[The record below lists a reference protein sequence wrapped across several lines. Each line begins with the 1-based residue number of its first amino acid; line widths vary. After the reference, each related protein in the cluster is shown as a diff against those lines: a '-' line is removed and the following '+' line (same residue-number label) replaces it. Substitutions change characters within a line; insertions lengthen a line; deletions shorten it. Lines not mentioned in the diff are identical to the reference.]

1 MSCLHLVSFDGKA
14 QGLQQ
19 LRQTL
24 ADDDALLL
32 MGAALSLADTFKDL
46 QLPLYL
52 WPEKPAPALHC
63 HTGTQINADQLV
75 ALTFQYDKT
84 MSWHD

>member
-1 MSCLHLVSFDGKA
+1 MSCLHLVSFDDKA
-14 QGLQQ
+14 PGLQQ
-19 LRQTL
+19 LKQTL

-32 MGAALSLADTFKDL
+32 MGTALSLADTFKDL

-52 WPEKPAPALHC
+52 WQARPDDSDFNMV
-63 HTGTQINADQLV
+63 GTQIDADQLV